1 MKAAIVVA
9 HPDDEVLWGAGWILT
24 HPEDSFAIW
33 CCSTP
38 RIDPA
43 RADRFFDA
51 CCELGAHGLV
61 LTGKDHPRRPLDL
74 SGLDESLCNYDYVV
88 THNAAGEYGNEHH
101 KQVHRY
107 VAENFKGPIVNF
119 GRGLDN
125 AEIRITLTP
134 EQLGTKLRALQCYS
148 HISRTDRFPK
158 WRALLARYFDNDLTR
173 FGEETYV
180 QFR

>member
-43 RADRFFDA
+43 RADQFFDA
-51 CCELGAHGLV
+51 CRVLDVHGLV
-61 LTGKDHPRRPLDL
+61 LCGKDHPRRPLDL
-74 SGLDESLCNYDYVV
+74 SGLVLDGYDYVV
-88 THNAAGEYGNEHH
+88 THNHLGEYGHEHH
-101 KQVHRY
+101 KQVHQH
-107 VAENFKGPIVNF
+107 VDEIFDGPIVNF
-119 GRGLDN
+119 GRGLPN
-125 AEIRITLTP
+125 ADIRIKLTD
-134 EQLGTKLRALQCYS
+134 EQLHTKLRALQCYS
-148 HISRTDRFPK
+148 NISRTDRCPK
-158 WRALLARYFDNDLTR
+158 WRALLERYFDNNLER

>member
-51 CCELGAHGLV
+51 CRVLDSNGLV
-61 LTGKDHPRRPLDL
+61 LVGSDHPRRPLDL
-74 SGLDESLCNYDYVV
+74 SGLYGVLDTYDYVV
-88 THNAAGEYGNEHH
+88 THNAVGEYQNEHH

-119 GRGLDN
+119 GRGLPN
-125 AEIRITLTP
+125 ADIRIKLTD
-134 EQLGTKLRALQCYS
+134 EQLHTKLRALQRYS
-148 HISRTDRFPK
+148 HVARTDRCPK
-158 WRALLARYFDNDLTR
+158 WRALLDRYFNNDLTR